1 MALTLIVSSSIP
13 SQLWSLKTTE
23 CVNTFKASLSGSE
36 TDVTVNSVHMLP
48 KTPDHFIV
56 CNRSNSVTV
65 MNLQGQVRG
74 EGWGSGVGGG
84 EGWCVCGNSDMFL
97 LHALDEYFML
107 LSTTSD
113 CPYFHVWQAQWR

>member
-74 EGWGSGVGGG
+74 GGGAGEGEGWGSRSCG
-84 EGWCVCGNSDMFL
+84 EGSGG
-97 LHALDEYFML
+97 
-107 LSTTSD
+107 
-113 CPYFHVWQAQWR
+113 VW